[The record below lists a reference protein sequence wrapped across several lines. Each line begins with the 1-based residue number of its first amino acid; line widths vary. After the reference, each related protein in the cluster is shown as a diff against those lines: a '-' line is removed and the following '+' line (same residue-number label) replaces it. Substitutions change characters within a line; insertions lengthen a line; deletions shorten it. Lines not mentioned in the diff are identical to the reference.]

1 MKRFALLGALAGL
14 LILTVVV
21 ATEGIAEVAHIL
33 EQAGWPLLWLVPIHL
48 IALWFDAYG
57 WRVLLAPADPEKRAG
72 TGFLLWVATVRE
84 AVTRLL
90 PTAGIGGELVGIRL
104 AWRRVPDGT
113 AVSASIVIEVM
124 VTMFSHYLF
133 ALAGVLLLMSITQDS
148 DHGLLVAIGLLLS
161 LPIPA
166 LFAYALRH
174 GAWFTRLESF
184 AQRMLGDDH
193 KLAALIDGARLD
205 AQIRALCRHYGVL
218 VRTLIWQMTGLV
230 VGTLEVWWGL
240 SLLGHPVGF
249 GEALAIEALTLAA
262 RQVAFFI
269 PAGLGVQE
277 AVIVLLG
284 TSFGIDPQTSLALAL
299 VKRAREVL
307 FGVPALLSWQWV
319 EWRQMRRRVAG

>member
-1 MKRFALLGALAGL
+1 MTGYRHADELAALLSPRVRAAADRFARVAVASLIFTLDFDETLRPAGALAGL
-14 LILTVVV
+14 LILTAVV
-21 ATEGIAEVAHIL
+21 AMEGIADVAHIL

-57 WRVLLAPADPEKRAG
+57 WRVLLAPADPEKHAG

-104 AWRRVPDGT
+104 AWRRVPDST

-133 ALAGVLLLMSITQDS
+133 AGRKVLLLISITQDS

-161 LPIPA
+161 LPIPR
-166 LFAYALRH
+166 YSPRALRH

-184 AQRMLGDDH
+184 RAAVLGDDH

-240 SLLGHPVGF
+240 SLLGHPV
-249 GEALAIEALTLAA
+249 
-262 RQVAFFI
+262 
-269 PAGLGVQE
+269 
-277 AVIVLLG
+277 
-284 TSFGIDPQTSLALAL
+284 SFGGHWPS
-299 VKRAREVL
+299 
-307 FGVPALLSWQWV
+307 
-319 EWRQMRRRVAG
+319 RR